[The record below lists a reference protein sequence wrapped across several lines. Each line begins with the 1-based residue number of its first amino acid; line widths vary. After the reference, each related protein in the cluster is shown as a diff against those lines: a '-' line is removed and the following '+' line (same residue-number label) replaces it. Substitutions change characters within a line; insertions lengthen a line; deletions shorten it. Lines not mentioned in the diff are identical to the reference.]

1 MANLGGAVF
10 VSFNC
15 LHYKGVNMKTTIDM
29 AREAGDDWDSTLST
43 DKEFL
48 KRFEALVRADE
59 RAAHVQEP
67 VADVYMAGNMQ
78 TNIGTNGRVVYV
90 STVYSEK
97 TLVKGDKLYTTP
109 PAQPAVP
116 EGWKLVPAVPT
127 NEWVNN
133 LAKMQTGNLEEVPF
147 VEIHQC
153 IAELLAAAP
162 KKGQP

>member
-1 MANLGGAVF
+1 
-10 VSFNC
+10 
-15 LHYKGVNMKTTIDM
+15 LHATKP
-29 AREAGDDWDSTLST
+29 
-43 DKEFL
+43 
-48 KRFEALVRADE
+48 
-59 RAAHVQEP
+59 AAQ
-67 VADVYMAGNMQ
+67 
-78 TNIGTNGRVVYV
+78 
-90 STVYSEK
+90 
-97 TLVKGDKLYTTP
+97 

-162 KKGQP
+162 KKGKP